1 MCGRVQLY
9 DCPQIGE
16 KRFAGSTPAVRG
28 LTPLVRLLTQ
38 NAARTCASQH
48 PDNFLSIH
56 SIKLSK
62 SHTGEYLAESVQ
74 MIVEKFDIETKVHTQ
89 LIILS
94 SLVLIYEIFLIFQIF
109 GIVSNNASNNS
120 SSCPTSRAS
129 LTGFDVLHMSS
140 I

>member
-1 MCGRVQLY
+1 MFLGVDVWPSPNGFDILKTVIY
-9 DCPQIGE
+9 WLSEIDGAKPSL
-16 KRFAGSTPAVRG
+16 KAM
-28 LTPLVRLLTQ
+28 PL
-38 NAARTCASQH
+38 
-48 PDNFLSIH
+48 DF
-56 SIKLSK
+56 IKLSK
-62 SHTGEYLAESVQ
+62 SCTGEYLAESVQ
-74 MIVEKFDIETKVHTQ
+74 MIVEKFEIETKVHTQ

-109 GIVSNNASNNS
+109 DIVSNNASNNS